1 MKLTLKNTLAI
12 TGVIALI
19 AFALSLLIIGQQD
32 KTAFASTSRGSEYQS
47 SMATS
52 GLASASV
59 SKCFS
64 ADTLGSVIVT
74 ASSTGG
80 YLRLWD
86 ATSTATSTYQ
96 NEDNTSTTS
105 TYGRMIADI
114 RGGGV
119 QTFTFDSVLFKGL
132 CIEVATGFDG
142 KSTITR
148 R

>member
-1 MKLTLKNTLAI
+1 MKLTLKNTLSLS
-12 TGVIALI
+12 GVILLI
-19 AFALSLLIIGQQD
+19 AFSLSLFIIGQET
-32 KTAFASTSRGSEYQS
+32 KTAFGSTSRGSEYQS

-59 SKCFS
+59 SQCFS
-64 ADTLGSVIVT
+64 AQTLGSAIVT

-80 YLRLWD
+80 YLRFWD

-96 NEDNTSTTS
+96 NEDNTATNT
-105 TYGRMIADI
+105 TYGRQIADI

-119 QTFTFDSVLFKGL
+119 QTFTFDTVLFKGL
-132 CIEVATGFDG
+132 CMEVASGFDG
-142 KSTITR
+142 KVTVTR